1 MNQKSLIN
9 IDWSKFLVPKGE
21 ENLSNLN
28 NYTIKLVKLTLRIF
42 LMFIVVLYYK
52 IYL

>member
-1 MNQKSLIN
+1 MSQKSFIN
-9 IDWSKFLVPKGE
+9 IDWSKFLVPSGE

-28 NYTIKLVKLTLRIF
+28 NYTIKLVKPTLGIF
-42 LMFIVVLYYK
+42 LMFIVLLYYK